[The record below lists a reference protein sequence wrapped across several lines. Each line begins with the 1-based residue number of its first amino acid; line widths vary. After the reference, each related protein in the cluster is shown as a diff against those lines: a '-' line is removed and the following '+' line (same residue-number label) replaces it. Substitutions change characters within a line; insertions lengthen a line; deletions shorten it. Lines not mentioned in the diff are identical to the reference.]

1 MLIERI
7 INAISFFNLVVG
19 AIFLVCY
26 FYQFVYVI
34 IPFVKKPKPHKEEVI
49 HNIAILISARN
60 ERNVIGQLLDS
71 IDAQNYPKDH
81 LRVFIVADN
90 CTDDTA
96 QISRDRGAIVY
107 ERNNLEQ
114 VGKGYAL
121 DFLLGNIDRDYGLD
135 CIDAF
140 IVLDAD
146 NILDPGYVRAMNQT
160 YCDGYKVTTSYRNS
174 KNYDDNWL
182 SAAYALWFMREA
194 RFLNNSRCL
203 LGSSCA
209 VSGTGFLFA
218 RELIQKFGGWKYF
231 LLTEDIEFTV
241 NCIVAGEKVGY
252 CEEAVLYDEQPI
264 TFKQSWTQ
272 RLRWSKGFLQ
282 VWSKYGKK
290 LWNGIVE
297 GSYSCFDMTMTVC
310 PAYLVSVLSIIF
322 DVIGVIL
329 CLVTGNVHLI
339 GGLVALIIG
348 AIVQAYL
355 LFFVM
360 ALLTLIT
367 EWKRIHCKGYKKIMY
382 LFSFP
387 IFLITYMPI
396 ALVALFKK
404 VEWKPIVH
412 TRSVTVDDIV
422 NKDSDKNENAESV
435 DAK

>member
-1 MLIERI
+1 MVERI
-7 INAISFFNLVVG
+7 VEGISFFNLIVG

-34 IPFVKKPKPHKEEVI
+34 VPFVKKSKPHKAEKI

-71 IDAQNYPKDH
+71 IKAQDYPKEN

-96 QISRDRGAIVY
+96 QISREHGAIVY

-121 DFLLGNIDRDYGLD
+121 DFLLTNIDKDYGLD

-146 NILDPGYVRAMNQT
+146 NILDPHYVRAMNQT
-160 YCDGYKVTTSYRNS
+160 YCDGYNVTTSYRNS

-203 LGSSCA
+203 LGTSCA
-209 VSGTGFLFA
+209 VSGTGFLFS

-241 NCIVAGEKVGY
+241 DCIVAGEKVGY
-252 CEEAVLYDEQPI
+252 CEEAMLYDEQPV
-264 TFKQSWTQ
+264 TFKQSWRQ

-282 VWSKYGKK
+282 VWGKYGKK
-290 LWNGIVE
+290 LVGGIVS
-297 GSYSCFDMTMTVC
+297 GNYSCYDMMMTVC
-310 PAYLVSVLSIIF
+310 PAYLISVASIILEF
-322 DVIGVIL
+322 LIL
-329 CLVTGNVHLI
+329 G
-339 GGLVALIIG
+339 ALG
-348 AIVQAYL
+348 QAYA

-367 EWKRIHCKGYKKIMY
+367 EWKRIHCKGYKKIFY
-382 LFSFP
+382 LFFFP

-396 ALVALFKK
+396 ALVALFSK
-404 VEWKPIVH
+404 VEWKPIEH
-412 TRSVTVDDIV
+412 TRSVTVEEIV
-422 NKDSDKNENAESV
+422 NHDVEIKHEETPSDESSFDAE
-435 DAK
+435 